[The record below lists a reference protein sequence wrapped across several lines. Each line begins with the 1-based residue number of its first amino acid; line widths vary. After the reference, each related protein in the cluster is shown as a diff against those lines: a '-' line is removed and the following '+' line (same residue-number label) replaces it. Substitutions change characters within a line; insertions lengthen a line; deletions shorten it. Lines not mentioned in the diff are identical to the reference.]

1 MQEVESIREMKG
13 DKPAAVSSGP
23 KLDASPEHTLRRVN
37 MQLVLTNSEFEMLG
51 ARAREECMSR
61 PALVVRVLRGY
72 FLSRPYLTREE
83 AALLR
88 SVQLE
93 LSKCAAGLT
102 QTSAAAIMA
111 LDCGQAPR
119 GFERC
124 LAGVPNTLA
133 MLEACAA
140 AARRVTAAAESRVRL
155 LPRGEA

>member
-1 MQEVESIREMKG
+1 MQEVESMREMKG
-13 DKPAAVSSGP
+13 DKPAARLGSAPAHTREHVRL
-23 KLDASPEHTLRRVN
+23 KLTL
-37 MQLVLTNSEFEMLG
+37 TGSEYELLKS
-51 ARAREECMSR
+51 RAHEDGISR
-61 PALVVRVLRGY
+61 SDLVVRVLRGY

-124 LAGVPNTLA
+124 LAGVPNMLA

-140 AARRVTAAAESRVRL
+140 AARRVTEAAESWARL

>member
-1 MQEVESIREMKG
+1 MKEMRE
-13 DKPAAVSSGP
+13 DKLAAVSSGP
-23 KLDASPEHTLRRVN
+23 RLEASLEHTLHRVN

-51 ARAREECMSR
+51 ARARAESMSR

-83 AALLR
+83 TALLR

-111 LDCGQAPR
+111 LDCGQAPQ

-124 LAGVPNTLA
+124 LAGLPNTLA

-140 AARRVTAAAESRVRL
+140 AARRVTEAAESRARL
-155 LPRGEA
+155 LPSGEA